1 MVDFSSLRDNHFDLA
16 QSTEVFERI
25 LCGDDEVCTF
35 SRLDRSG
42 FGSDSCHLGGAGGCG
57 VEREYVGNS
66 DIFMEVKEF
75 PPEVVLCNP
84 RASDIVSKDN
94 GDVVGDGFFRTVD
107 DSLICGKDSRACLF
121 SGFNFIAQP
130 RIESSKPSDG
140 ADRSDT
146 AQ

>member
-1 MVDFSSLRDNHFDLA
+1 MFDGIHTVFQRHADALRRFD
-16 QSTEVFERI
+16 V
-25 LCGDDEVCTF
+25 
-35 SRLDRSG
+35 
-42 FGSDSCHLGGAGGCG
+42 GSDLIAERMGFVADGFYHLRFHFEFARYAFFFRIEHAAGDHQLDQVDVLAFCFLHMGDGRVDALRCDGYGSCH
-57 VEREYVGNS
+57 
-66 DIFMEVKEF
+66 
-75 PPEVVLCNP
+75 
-84 RASDIVSKDN
+84 VSARY
-94 GDVVGDGFFRTVD
+94 G

>member
-1 MVDFSSLRDNHFDLA
+1 
-16 QSTEVFERI
+16 
-25 LCGDDEVCTF
+25 
-35 SRLDRSG
+35 
-42 FGSDSCHLGGAGGCG
+42 
-57 VEREYVGNS
+57 
-66 DIFMEVKEF
+66 MEVKEF